1 MQLQDIQFTAGY
13 WTVLLPL
20 IFMLGDFVTGFL
32 NAWIRNEVKSSMLRI
47 GGVHKG
53 SELLALML
61 VWFVQQALALPVNL
75 SAIYALYLVFME
87 ATSIIENLDKMGV
100 PVPKWLKKRINN
112 VIEEIDKEE

>member
-32 NAWIRNEVKSSMLRI
+32 NAWIHNEVKSSMLRI

-61 VWFVQQALALPVNL
+61 VWFVQQALALPVDL

-112 VIEEIDKEE
+112 AIEEIDKEE